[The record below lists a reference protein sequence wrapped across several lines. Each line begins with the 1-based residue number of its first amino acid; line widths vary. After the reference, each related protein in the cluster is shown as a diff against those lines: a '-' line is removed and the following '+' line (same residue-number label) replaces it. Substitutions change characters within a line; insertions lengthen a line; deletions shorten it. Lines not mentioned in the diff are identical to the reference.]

1 MICVFNLSS
10 SVDKMLRNGTK
21 PPYEK
26 VIVEDNNPIPLF
38 LLGAHAHPLLSFLIK
53 DFSDGGKNSRQ
64 KLFGKKFFWC
74 PYNNY
79 ELIWYIESPF
89 MNNMDIFANTLPQ
102 VLLFLLCNLQLL
114 WLRKQKTSEE
124 TFTWRLSLEKRMQLA
139 TNSLSNKAVL
149 IEQRATNFRNTLK
162 FPFSLKFDVSLLP
175 KEHHQNYWKFTINS
189 IQICFKTD
197 TVLIQIH
204 ASSVSTC
211 LCAVE
216 FYLQMSQP
224 NSFNEKDLMV
234 LFNCRWSRRSVNKL
248 SLIRDLY
255 LFTSEARISKW
266 SK

>member
-1 MICVFNLSS
+1 MKLKSQR
-10 SVDKMLRNGTK
+10 L
-21 PPYEK
+21 
-26 VIVEDNNPIPLF
+26 
-38 LLGAHAHPLLSFLIK
+38 HLIK
-53 DFSDGGKNSRQ
+53 ECRGNAWWENFSNNRRGSDALLKGNSNAGAC
-64 KLFGKKFFWC
+64 KL
-74 PYNNY
+74 
-79 ELIWYIESPF
+79 
-89 MNNMDIFANTLPQ
+89 
-102 VLLFLLCNLQLL
+102 
-114 WLRKQKTSEE
+114 
-124 TFTWRLSLEKRMQLA
+124 
-139 TNSLSNKAVL
+139 
-149 IEQRATNFRNTLK
+149 
-162 FPFSLKFDVSLLP
+162 DVSLLP